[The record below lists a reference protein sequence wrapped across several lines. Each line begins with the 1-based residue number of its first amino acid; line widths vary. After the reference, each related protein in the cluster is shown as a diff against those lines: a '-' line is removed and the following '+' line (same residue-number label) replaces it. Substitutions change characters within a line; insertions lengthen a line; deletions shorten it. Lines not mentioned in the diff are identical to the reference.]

1 MPKPVNLT
9 VLRAR
14 MRTQL
19 ASKRQ
24 GDFLRSLTL
33 ADPLTALLNR
43 RAFDE
48 TILEEWRR
56 CRASHEPLS
65 MILADLD
72 HFKAFND
79 AYGHPAGD
87 ECLRAVA
94 EVFRKAAQRPQ
105 DLVARYGGKNLSS
118 FCRRSTSLLQVVA
131 RRVMAGLERL
141 NLVHGASDTA
151 SRVTVSLGVASIVP
165 GPQAPGIL
173 LSAADAFMY
182 QAKNRGRDQFV
193 SGMAPV

>member
-1 MPKPVNLT
+1 
-9 VLRAR
+9 
-14 MRTQL
+14 
-19 ASKRQ
+19 
-24 GDFLRSLTL
+24 
-33 ADPLTALLNR
+33 
-43 RAFDE
+43 
-48 TILEEWRR
+48 
-56 CRASHEPLS
+56 

-94 EVFRKAAQRPQ
+94 EVFRQHNVRRTWSLGMGGICHPFAGGRPPCCRSRRPSS
-105 DLVARYGGKNLSS
+105 DGRLRTVEPGSWRFGYG
-118 FCRRSTSLLQVVA
+118 F
-131 RRVMAGLERL
+131 
-141 NLVHGASDTA
+141 
-151 SRVTVSLGVASIVP
+151 RVTVSLGVASIVP